1 MADPDRTELPLWI
14 ARRTLGISLV
24 LYVFY
29 LVVPSFWAVPPLT
42 GEATLAI
49 MTVVFL
55 GVLLG
60 VAFSRVWPVPAEK
73 GLPRVL
79 RTVVLSFPALGIGMS
94 LQVTIEGAEPSR
106 AYFVMFALAAWLGS
120 AWLVADPVEEE
131 GDEDEDDDLPVGDGP
146 TDDAAPAEV

>member
-1 MADPDRTELPLWI
+1 MADSDRTELLLWI

-29 LVVPSFWAVPPLT
+29 LIAPSVWPVPPLT
-42 GEATLAI
+42 GQDTVAI
-49 MTVVFL
+49 MAVVFL

-60 VAFSRVWPVPAEK
+60 VAFSTVWPVPAEK

-79 RTVVLSFPALGIGMS
+79 RTAVLSLPALGIGMAV
-94 LQVTIEGAEPSR
+94 QVTIEGAESSR

-120 AWLVADPVEEE
+120 TWLVASPPAEDEE
-131 GDEDEDDDLPVGDGP
+131 EDDDLPVDDGHA
-146 TDDAAPAEV
+146 DDAAPAEA